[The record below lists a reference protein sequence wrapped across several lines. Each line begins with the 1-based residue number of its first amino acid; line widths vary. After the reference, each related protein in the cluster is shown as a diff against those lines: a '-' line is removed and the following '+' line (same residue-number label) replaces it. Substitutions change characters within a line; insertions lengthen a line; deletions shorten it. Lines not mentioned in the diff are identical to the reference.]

1 MRTRKTPNTD
11 TFHALHIPQ
20 KKFSGA
26 NSQADVAKKNS
37 KRKMSILSNAFECG
51 YLTAF
56 AIVTFYYLLYYLIFR
71 HKVLQREIRKECL
84 LSTGGI

>member
-1 MRTRKTPNTD
+1 
-11 TFHALHIPQ
+11 
-20 KKFSGA
+20 
-26 NSQADVAKKNS
+26 
-37 KRKMSILSNAFECG
+37 MSILSNAFECG